1 MKSLL
6 HRVLRLAASLSASL
20 ALSTALAAPV
30 QINIDTAGLGAT
42 EGFLELQLSATSGVG
57 LVQADITGLV
67 GFTLSSLQA
76 ADSWGY
82 ALLPGGYRLRN
93 DTPNDLL
100 HAVQFGSVLSFV
112 LDLTGVAD
120 SGYTTVFTA
129 SLWDT
134 SFAALGNASQQNSSV
149 LQFNWEPNAQG
160 GGALV
165 TAYQASQVDV
175 GVPQTPQALSEPSTA
190 LLSLPAL
197 ALLLGVRRRNISGR
211 RILR

>member
-1 MKSLL
+1 MTSLF
-6 HRVLRLAASLSASL
+6 HRMLRLAASLSASL
-20 ALSTALAAPV
+20 ALSTAVAAPV

-42 EGFLELQLSATSGVG
+42 EGYLELQLSATTGAG

-67 GFTLSSLQA
+67 GFTQSSLQA

-82 ALLPGGYRLRN
+82 ALLPGGYQLRN

-120 SGYTTVFTA
+120 AAYTTVFTA

-134 SFAALGNASQQNSSV
+134 SFTALGNASPLNSSV
-149 LQFNWEPNAQG
+149 LQLNWESTTQG
-160 GGALV
+160 GGMMS
-165 TAYQASQVDV
+165 TAYQAALVDIRA
-175 GVPQTPQALSEPSTA
+175 PQAARALSEPTTA
-190 LLSLPAL
+190 LLCLPAL
-197 ALLLGVRRRNISGR
+197 ALLLGVRRRAAVGARFSR
-211 RILR
+211 